1 MAFCCFVCLYFWGAA
16 VRTWEAAAG
25 AAGLHLSSAQ
35 ELLGLRHWAAPQVPL
50 LAFFLG
56 RVFIC
61 KHSLSVKSVLVL
73 RAAFRVLCIIV
84 SAAAGVW
91 YGQKMQLPQSSN
103 QILYHLERGG
113 KKKKKWDT
121 LKLLF
126 IILSDY
132 HVCQINAYVNAQ
144 NVCGREVWESSFCGR
159 DGWEY
164 S

>member
-113 KKKKKWDT
+113 KKKKKVRYFEIVVYYT
-121 LKLLF
+121 F
-126 IILSDY
+126 RLS
-132 HVCQINAYVNAQ
+132 CLPNK
-144 NVCGREVWESSFCGR
+144 CLCECTECVW
-159 DGWEY
+159 
-164 S
+164 